1 MELEKQ
7 IWSEQALMELL
18 GVTKK
23 QLDNLRLE
31 KGLPCV
37 HINRRVRI
45 YFADEVMEFL
55 KTIRDRR

>member
-7 IWSEQALMELL
+7 IWSEQAMMELL
-18 GVTKK
+18 GVSRK

-37 HINRRVRI
+37 HLNRKVRI

-55 KTIRDRR
+55 KAIRDRR